1 VKRLLA
7 ASAATAALF
16 VVACTTALELGER
29 RYREGDPLG
38 ALSIWRAIDDDA
50 FEYDAAQRR
59 ITDVEQEFEQLVR
72 YYKKRALYYE
82 ERDRL
87 AESVLNY
94 RLALKLQQEDRAT
107 LAHVQELVRRLSSER
122 EAKRQEMRDSFAQ
135 GDLPRASSAL
145 ERLRT
150 LDPFSPETTN
160 DARQL
165 EAALATEIERRLA
178 RGRRGFSSGDHA
190 QAEQAFRSA
199 LELDP
204 SNETAQGYLSFIER
218 IRAQERHA
226 TAAARSSGVVEPR
239 EVRASDVEIRAEG
252 LFRNAVAAD
261 QRGEPFE
268 AIRWDLRA
276 LQAEPKHAR
285 ARRHLDGLRERMRPD
300 VPGLIESGRRKF
312 QQEDLQGALDL
323 WRRAL
328 LIEPNHEEAKEYAAR
343 AEQLLENLDRLRGAP
358 LPPAVGNT
366 RAAQP

>member
-1 VKRLLA
+1 VRRLLA
-7 ASAATAALF
+7 AFAATAAACL
-16 VVACTTALELGER
+16 VACTTPLEIGER
-29 RYREGDPLG
+29 RYREGEPLA
-38 ALSIWRAIDDDA
+38 ALGIWRAIDDDA
-50 FEYDAAQRR
+50 FEYAAAQRR
-59 ITDVEQEFEQLVR
+59 IAEVEQEFEQLVR
-72 YYKKRALYYE
+72 YYKKRAVYYE
-82 ERDRL
+82 ERERL

-94 RLALKLQQEDRAT
+94 RLALKLQEQDRAT
-107 LAHVQELVRRLSSER
+107 LAHVQELVRRLASER
-122 EAKRQEMRDSFAQ
+122 EAKRQEMRDSFAR
-135 GDLPRASSAL
+135 GDLPRARAAL

-218 IRAQERHA
+218 IRTQEREA
-226 TAAARSSGVVEPR
+226 TAARSGGAVEPR

-252 LFRNAVAAD
+252 LFRNAVSAE

-276 LQAEPKHAR
+276 LQAEPKHTR

-300 VPGLIESGRRKF
+300 VAGLIESGRRKF

-328 LIEPNHEEAKEYAAR
+328 LIEPNHAEAKEYAAR